1 MKKYK
6 LDIVIESSY
15 RVDILIS
22 WCTSIYGQDLL
33 TKFKITI
40 YSLILLID
48 PHVPEIKKRSC
59 V

>member
-22 WCTSIYGQDLL
+22 WCKSTYGQDLL
-33 TKFKITI
+33 TKFKITT
-40 YSLILLID
+40 YSLTLLID

>member
-22 WCTSIYGQDLL
+22 WCKSTYGQDLL
-33 TKFKITI
+33 TKFKITT

-48 PHVPEIKKRSC
+48 PHVPEI
-59 V
+59 